1 MILVTGATGQ
11 LGTAVID
18 QLLQK
23 IPASQITAFVR
34 DETKAA
40 HMLKQGVT
48 IRVGTYDDINALDST
63 MQGVETVLLIAGTD
77 EENRVRQH
85 QNVVDAARKADVQ
98 RIAYTSRALKN
109 PATLVNRLMAG
120 HFQTEDYIKASGMP
134 YTLFQNILYMD
145 AIPQFVGGDAVFER
159 GINVPAGQG
168 RVAFALRSE
177 MGEAIA
183 NALVGN
189 EEDSRTYRLTGRESY
204 SFYDVAAALTDLSG
218 KSVTYTPAEPATF
231 EAQLI
236 GRGLPQVVA
245 RRITGFITDIAHGQ
259 EDTISSDLEKL
270 LGRKPTGLKDGL
282 TVLYKLKQA

>member
-11 LGTAVID
+11 LGTAVIR

-23 IPASQITAFVR
+23 VPTSQIAAFVR

-40 HMLKQGVT
+40 SLIEQGVT
-48 IRVGTYDDINALDST
+48 IHVGTYDDMDSLNRA
-63 MQGVETVLLIAGTD
+63 MENIQTVLLIAGTD

-85 QNVVDAARKADVQ
+85 HHVVDAARKAGVQ
-98 RIAYTSRALKN
+98 RIAYTSRALKD
-109 PATLVNRLMAG
+109 PATLVNQLMNG
-120 HFQTEDYIKASGMP
+120 HFQTEDYIKASGLP

-159 GINVPAGQG
+159 GIFVPAGQG
-168 RVAFALRSE
+168 RVALALRSE

-183 NALVGN
+183 NALASNTEGN
-189 EEDSRTYRLTGRESY
+189 LTYQLTGSESY
-204 SFYDVAAALTDLSG
+204 SFDDVATALTDLSG
-218 KSVTYTPAEPATF
+218 KAVSYRPAEPASF

-245 RRITGFITDIAHGQ
+245 RRITGFITDIANGQ
-259 EDTISSDLEKL
+259 EDIISPDLEKL
-270 LGRKPTGLKDGL
+270 LGRKPTALKKGLSL
-282 TVLYKLKQA
+282 LYKL

>member
-23 IPASQITAFVR
+23 IPASQIAAFVR
-34 DETKAA
+34 DDTKAA

-48 IRVGTYDDINALDST
+48 IRVGTYDDTNALDSA

-85 QNVVDAARKADVQ
+85 QNVVDAARKAGV
-98 RIAYTSRALKN
+98 RRMAYTSRAMKN

-120 HFQTEDYIKASGMP
+120 HFQTEEYIKASEMP
-134 YTLFQNILYMD
+134 YTLFQNILYLD

-159 GINVPAGQG
+159 GINVAAGQG

-183 NALVGN
+183 NELVGN
-189 EEDSRTYRLTGRESY
+189 EEGNRTYQLTGRESY

-245 RRITGFITDIAHGQ
+245 RRITGFITDIANGQ
-259 EDTISSDLEKL
+259 EDIISSDLEKL
-270 LGRKPTGLKDGL
+270 LGRKPTGLKEGL
-282 TVLYKLKQA
+282 MVLYKLKQA